1 MYLSEL
7 TRRLCSGQDLY
18 PFVLQNKKKLAW
30 TIQYAKHLDFTPGND
45 DVITSNTLRAVWTY
59 IEKFQSLPKS
69 PADVKGYVINNP
81 HNIKEF
87 ARGEGEKDNT
97 PGILEQLDL
106 LETWK
111 PTPASL
117 ETIDALLLLEM
128 AFSDVRNNW
137 HERLYNRA
145 AKIASGAEPFSYRVG
160 LEKKEERGP
169 AAAVRSLRMA
179 WLRDYT
185 DEAPPQD
192 GMLHENM
199 QSVRE
204 GFANLMDENTV
215 ANQMPIGIEHI
226 DKNIVISKQSDMK
239 FIGIIGQSGDG
250 KTTLA
255 NHIVY
260 RWLRQ
265 GFNGLY
271 ASTEHS
277 SKHIWD
283 AMTYLHSSHP
293 DYAGMVLPGTK
304 AWESRHVTP
313 EDISHMQDIC
323 RDIETRKNLP
333 GMLEVKEFRPFDWDT
348 IEDWVK
354 VYHARNHYDF
364 ILLDYITRFEIPG
377 EPKWIDQEIRRIIHR
392 IQRFTRNFDDGRGMV
407 VVSPIQITKESYK
420 DAMKGEFKEGQ
431 GHYTIDSIRTFSELK
446 DDCDLL
452 LTVWS
457 EDDMKMEGRNE
468 VEVSCVK
475 KRIGSQPPA
484 RIMKLSPNTGAF
496 IRKGEE
502 PEAGQQP
509 LTPELAEKVR
519 EIRNIDSDTVDEM
532 PQY

>member
-7 TRRLCSGQDLY
+7 TRRLCTQDLY

-30 TIQYAKHLDFTPGND
+30 TIQYAKWLDFKPGSD
-45 DVITSNTLRAVWTY
+45 EVITSGTLRAVWTY
-59 IEKFQSLPKS
+59 IEKLQSLPTS
-69 PADVKGYVINNP
+69 PTDVKGYVIKNP

-97 PGILEQLDL
+97 TGVVEQLEL
-106 LETWK
+106 LETWEP
-111 PTPASL
+111 PTDVKSFSALSVL
-117 ETIDALLLLEM
+117 EY
-128 AFSDVRNNW
+128 AFSEVRTNW
-137 HERLYNRA
+137 HELLYIKA
-145 AKIASGAEPFSYRVG
+145 GKIASGAEPYTFWVG
-160 LEKKEERGP
+160 REKKEEKGP

-199 QSVRE
+199 QAVRE

-215 ANQMPIGIEHI
+215 ASQMPIGIKHI
-226 DKNIVISKQSDMK
+226 DHNIVISKQSDMK

-277 SKHIWD
+277 AKHIWD

-293 DYAGMVLPGTK
+293 DYAGLILPGTK
-304 AWESRHVTP
+304 AWESRHVKP
-313 EDISHMQDIC
+313 EDIHHMQAIC
-323 RDIETRKNLP
+323 QDIETRKNLP

-348 IEDWVK
+348 IEDWAK
-354 VYHARNHYDF
+354 VYHPKNHYDF

-377 EPKWIDQEIRRIIHR
+377 DPKWIDQEIKRIIHR

-420 DAMKGEFKEGQ
+420 EAMKGEFKEGQ

-457 EDDMKMEGRNE
+457 DEDMKMEGRNE
-468 VEVSCVK
+468 VEVGCVK

-484 RIMKLSPNTGAF
+484 RTMKISPNTGAF
-496 IRKGEE
+496 IPKDEE
-502 PEAGQQP
+502 PDEGQQP
-509 LTPELAEKVR
+509 FTPQLAEAVR

>member
-7 TRRLCSGQDLY
+7 TRRLCTQDLY

-30 TIQYAKHLDFTPGND
+30 TIQYAKWLDFKPGSD
-45 DVITSNTLRAVWTY
+45 EVVTSSTLRAVWTY
-59 IEKFQSLPKS
+59 IEKFGSLPTS
-69 PADVKGYVINNP
+69 PADVKGYVIKNP

-87 ARGEGEKDNT
+87 ARGEDDKDNT
-97 PGILEQLDL
+97 VGILEQLDL

-117 ETIDALLLLEM
+117 ETIDSLPLLEF
-128 AFSDVRNNW
+128 AFSEVRNNW
-137 HERLYNRA
+137 HELLY
-145 AKIASGAEPFSYRVG
+145 AKAGKVTIGAEPHTYWVG
-160 LEKKEERGP
+160 REKKEEKGP
-169 AAAVRSLRMA
+169 GAAMRFLRLK
-179 WLRDYT
+179 WLQDYAE
-185 DEAPPQD
+185 EAPPQD

-199 QSVRE
+199 QAVRE
-204 GFANLMDENTV
+204 GFASLMDEQST
-215 ANQMPIGIEHI
+215 ASRMPIGIEHI
-226 DKNIVISKQSDMK
+226 DRNIVISKQTDMK
-239 FIGIIGQSGDG
+239 FVGIVGQSGDG

-255 NHIVY
+255 NYMVY
-260 RWLRQ
+260 NWLSQ

-277 SKHIWD
+277 AKHIWD
-283 AMTYLHSSHP
+283 AMTYLHSSHL
-293 DYAGMVLPGTK
+293 DYSGLVLPGTK
-304 AWESRHVTP
+304 AWEARQVTP
-313 EDISHMQDIC
+313 EDIRHMQTIC
-323 RDIETRKNLP
+323 QDIETRRNLP
-333 GMLEVKEFRPFDWDT
+333 GLLEVKEFRPFDWDT
-348 IEDWVK
+348 IEDWAK
-354 VYHARNHYDF
+354 IYHDKNHYDF
-364 ILLDYITRFEIPG
+364 IMLDYITRFEIT
-377 EPKWIDQEIRRIIHR
+377 EDPKWIDQEIKRIIHR

-420 DAMKGEFKEGQ
+420 EAMKGEFKEGV

-457 EDDMKMEGRNE
+457 DQEMKDEARSE
-468 VEVSCVK
+468 VEVGCVK

-496 IRKGEE
+496 ANKGAG
-502 PEAGQQP
+502 PIAGQNP
-509 LTPELAEKVR
+509 LTPQLAEAVR